1 MPFVTCSKCK
11 CAYEVDEA
19 DNGKECECPCGHE
32 FRIEFAPAIP
42 ETNSLHSLLVTCPK
56 CNMAYELM
64 PGEIG
69 KECPYCEQYRK
80 QFKPIIEHIEQ
91 RIKQR
96 KKDYIKDCIKDCL
109 IFIWAYFRIM
119 CIVLGGM
126 FILYYLFSKIF
137 SGGSG
142 DTLTTE
148 KKIELYTERE
158 SSGASG
164 DITWEI
170 RKAGNQRVII
180 MEQDGK
186 RVYLPVKE

>member
-42 ETNSLHSLLVTCPK
+42 ETKLVTCPECK
-56 CNMAYELM
+56 QSYEVY
-64 PGEIG
+64 EADNF
-69 KECPYCEQYRK
+69 KECPFCEQHRK
-80 QFKPIIEHIEQ
+80 QLMERIEKS
-91 RIKQR
+91 RKQR
-96 KKDYIKDCIKDCL
+96 KTD
-109 IFIWAYFRIM
+109 FIWTCCRFI
-119 CIVLGGM
+119 CIALGGM
-126 FILYYLFSKIF
+126 FILYYLFSKIS

>member
-1 MPFVTCSKCK
+1 MPSVICPKCK

-19 DNGKECECPCGHE
+19 DNGKECP
-32 FRIEFAPAIP
+32 F
-42 ETNSLHSLLVTCPK
+42 
-56 CNMAYELM
+56 
-64 PGEIG
+64 
-69 KECPYCEQYRK
+69 CEQYRIR
-80 QFKPIIEHIEQ
+80 FKPIIEQ

-96 KKDYIKDCIKDCL
+96 KKDCVKDCL

-119 CIVLGGM
+119 CIALGGM
-126 FILYYLFSKIF
+126 FLLYYLFSKIF
-137 SGGSG
+137 GGGSG

-158 SSGASG
+158 SSGSSG